1 MSILRLFR
9 KPLAFAILVIAL
21 GVAIQVAMTNE
32 VHIVI
37 GTDNVTIDIKL
48 QR

>member
-1 MSILRLFR
+1 MKILRLFR
-9 KPLAFAILVIAL
+9 KPLAIAILLIAL
-21 GVAIQVAMTNE
+21 GVAIQVAMADE

-37 GTDNVTIDIKL
+37 GANDVSIDIKL